1 MKKSLSLFIAAF
13 FATVFLASCASTKT
27 AAVSSDQN
35 KSDCQFDF
43 GADVS
48 ARFTGTAYLKNLIPL
63 DDTYNFPETN
73 VITFAPDSRSGWHV
87 HGGMYVIGVGGVGL
101 YQEEGK
107 PAVIIRK
114 GDVIQIPAGVKH
126 WHGSTKDSWFQ
137 QIVVYDKNWKPVSG
151 SDTHAGGEVTAE
163 EFASLKMIENPD
175 RVKKHDSSLMFDRG
189 EKPVKF
195 PTFNGEVYLT
205 NVVTGENEAGSPG
218 MHYVVFP
225 EGIYNAWHS
234 HEGGQILIVTDGTGY
249 HQIKGGQVEELHVGD
264 VAFCPPDTTHWHGG
278 SLYGTFAHI
287 AINTNPEKPGV
298 TWYEMMSEE
307 DYRKITQGE

>member
-1 MKKSLSLFIAAF
+1 MLS
-13 FATVFLASCASTKT
+13 
-27 AAVSSDQN
+27 
-35 KSDCQFDF
+35 
-43 GADVS
+43 
-48 ARFTGTAYLKNLIPL
+48 
-63 DDTYNFPETN
+63 
-73 VITFAPDSRSGWHV
+73 
-87 HGGMYVIGVGGVGL
+87 
-101 YQEEGK
+101 
-107 PAVIIRK
+107 
-114 GDVIQIPAGVKH
+114 
-126 WHGSTKDSWFQ
+126 
-137 QIVVYDKNWKPVSG
+137 
-151 SDTHAGGEVTAE
+151 HAGGEITAE
-163 EFASLKMIENPD
+163 EFASLKMIENPG
-175 RVKKHDSSLMFDRG
+175 RVKKNDATLMFDRG

-205 NVVTGENEAGSPG
+205 NVVTGENEAKSPG

-225 EGIYNAWHS
+225 KGIYNAWHS

-307 DYRKITQGE
+307 DYRKITQGK